1 MLTHARLAAALMRL
15 DPGGATGEV
24 LGVPV
29 RRLPAD
35 AKWEPSAGRYRI
47 DGGEIQLL
55 LVAMDTVTRL
65 AQYHPVPGG
74 LPWQNEDGEAGPVPS
89 YGRP

>member
-1 MLTHARLAAALMRL
+1 MRL
-15 DPGGATGEV
+15 DPGTTGEV
-24 LGVPV
+24 LGVAV

-35 AKWEPSAGRYRI
+35 AKWEPASGRYRV

-55 LVAMDTVTRL
+55 LAAMDTVTRL
-65 AQYHPVPGG
+65 AQYRAVPGEAF
-74 LPWQNEDGEAGPVPS
+74 WRDGEAEPVPS